1 MDSQIVRQRRYRLHK
16 RGDHSECLPDRECRG
31 ARKATPIVVEPSN
44 LSPREAME
52 RELSRTIARLD
63 TLHAALAGRPLDIPL
78 LAESRGQQRLL
89 VALGQALGKLAPAAP
104 VVPLAENPLE
114 ALRRRRE
121 EQGARGGEGAA
132 QHGPAVP

>member
-31 ARKATPIVVEPSN
+31 ATMAAPIVVEPPSD

-52 RELSRTIARLD
+52 REVGRVIARLD
-63 TLHAALAGRPLDIPL
+63 TLHVALCSRPLDIEL

-89 VALGQALGKLAPAAP
+89 VALGQALAKTAPAAP
-104 VVPLAENPLE
+104 VVQQLAGNPLE
-114 ALRRRRE
+114 ALRRRRAE
-121 EQGARGGEGAA
+121 RQAGS
-132 QHGPAVP
+132 